1 MSDQLIN
8 YLNESLGSK
17 NISKGSFIKVSG
29 IEVYVADEKAQN
41 VDIYTILDTVS
52 SLIPYYLMSEF
63 DYVSIGHIPEFEER
77 QINALTKDGVI
88 YITSDQ
94 DDVEDAVD
102 DIIHEIAHTLEGKY
116 GYEIYADGNLEREF
130 LSKREALY
138 NILTSHGIQCD
149 RHLFANPEY
158 SKEFDN
164 FLYEDIGYP
173 RLVNLSMGLFMTPYG
188 ITSIREYW
196 AEGFENYFL
205 EQKAILK
212 KFCPIVF
219 TKIEEIAQND

>member
-158 SKEFDN
+158 N
-164 FLYEDIGYP
+164 
-173 RLVNLSMGLFMTPYG
+173 
-188 ITSIREYW
+188 SI
-196 AEGFENYFL
+196 A
-205 EQKAILK
+205 
-212 KFCPIVF
+212 P
-219 TKIEEIAQND
+219 